1 VIEVTVSFK
10 NSRDAEPFAH
20 FKQALMLIGRVN
32 QDGFAG
38 LMATHDKNIVVV
50 VTHNNFVNFNC
61 RIRPVQ
67 SV

>member
-10 NSRDAEPFAH
+10 NSRDTESFAH
-20 FKQALMLIGRVN
+20 LEQPFMFIGRVN